1 MKKSFKTNMRHEL
14 LIDNPY
20 QIIKLL
26 NGKITVEKII
36 YKKGM
41 KIKKTDKTAIITGHY
56 EEDVISFIN
65 QCWNIDYAITR

>member
-41 KIKKTDKTAIITGHY
+41 KIKKQIR
-56 EEDVISFIN
+56 
-65 QCWNIDYAITR
+65 QL